1 MATSAIRITIGSD
14 ARAARKLDPSHTYY
28 VESGDDIYASLDSE
42 PSVSNNLA
50 TYAATETIDLDDAF
64 YVRSAGSTVLCIVE
78 RPLVLESLTTT
89 GTVIA
94 AAGIGVGNTVAG
106 DTLGTVVGSVQIFDA
121 TGASLGY
128 FALYDEITVTP

>member
-1 MATSAIRITIGSD
+1 MATSATRITIGSD

-50 TYAATETIDLDDAF
+50 TYAATETF